1 MKWSKLCCSP
11 GQISQRANTT
21 SLGDAEEVLLQA
33 ALIDK
38 SIEDAILSIH
48 RLVEAAV
55 IRRLNK
61 EDQSK
66 YFDVV
71 VRILS
76 WGFPD
81 TWSEDIGHQFQF
93 GRNARNAF
101 LTSITWSNKQSD
113 TESDHRM
120 CSFMESFSY
129 DAAGKWEP
137 HGVFPHQNR

>member
-1 MKWSKLCCSP
+1 MFFLDKFP
-11 GQISQRANTT
+11 QRANTT

-48 RLVEAAV
+48 RLIQAAV

-61 EDQSK
+61 EDQSN

-93 GRNARNAF
+93 WKKCEICLPHVDHLVKQAKRHRIRSRNVQLYGELLLR
-101 LTSITWSNKQSD
+101 
-113 TESDHRM
+113 
-120 CSFMESFSY
+120 CS
-129 DAAGKWEP
+129 W
-137 HGVFPHQNR
+137 